1 MKDDQS
7 FRRIENRLNNQL
19 MLNKKKTEHD
29 RSVHASTG
37 FWAGGALIEGEFGG
51 QLWLNFG
58 LTEPN
63 YFGLQFT
70 IRDCLKNKVSTIHT
84 SLSHSVY
91 NTQPLTPNL

>member
-1 MKDDQS
+1 M
-7 FRRIENRLNNQL
+7 ENEDESILRSHL
-19 MLNKKKTEHD
+19 KTEHD
-29 RSVHASTG
+29 QSVHASTG
-37 FWAGGALIEGEFGG
+37 FWASGALIEGESGD

-58 LTEPN
+58 LAEPN